1 MAPAGF
7 KDYAYDAWPGWA
19 SMLQLAATRLHMP
32 LSQADAA
39 AKWGSSDAMSR
50 KEMLRWL
57 RHVAETNP
65 PWGRSLRYTAEV
77 VYGCPASAQE
87 PNDVVQLRGRF
98 EGQWGWLFG
107 DRRRKEQTV
116 MAIGHFVSWDEM
128 YVGVQQAWQQQQQQ
142 QQQTP

>member
-1 MAPAGF
+1 
-7 KDYAYDAWPGWA
+7 
-19 SMLQLAATRLHMP
+19 MLQIAATRLHTP

-57 RHVAETNP
+57 RRVAETTP

-77 VYGCPASAQE
+77 VYGCPASAPE
-87 PNDVVQLRGRF
+87 PSDVVQLRARF

-128 YVGVQQAWQQQQQQ
+128 YVSVQQAWQQQQQS
-142 QQQTP
+142 TSVAAVPVVR